1 MFSKKERKRIWVCCD
16 ILVGYCMLVP
26 DLCSVTTWDD
36 ETALL
41 CIVLLAVCLELGS
54 FGCLPGTLGLY
65 GCLPE
70 TRPLFGCFPEDTDGF
85 GCFPTLI
92 A

>member
-1 MFSKKERKRIWVCCD
+1 
-16 ILVGYCMLVP
+16 MLVS
-26 DLCSVTTWDD
+26 DLCSVKACDD

-54 FGCLPGTLGLY
+54 SGCLPGTLGLS

-70 TRPLFGCFPEDTDGF
+70 TQPLFGCLPEGIDGF
-85 GCFPTLI
+85 WMFSYPVTWLYL
-92 A
+92 